1 MKPFKIILLLA
12 RPAAGKSEVIDFLSH
27 LPADERLNRFHIGS
41 LIELDDFPMLW
52 AWFEE
57 DAILTRMGRDRLHSD
72 AQGYFLHDYF
82 WSVLI
87 ERLNLA
93 YLKIIRDRKSSSENY
108 TVLMEFSRGSQHGGY
123 REAFQHLSP
132 EILSN
137 AAILY
142 IDVSWEESLRKNK
155 RRYNPEKPDSILE
168 HGLEDEKLEKLYRD
182 SDWDQLIN
190 NSPDF
195 LTVQGIRIPYV
206 VFENHDDVTTWRGK
220 ALEERLEGCLNQ
232 LWRLSTNR

>member
-27 LPADERLNRFHIGS
+27 LPADERLTRFHIGS

-72 AQGYFLHDYF
+72 ELGHFLHDYF
-82 WSVLI
+82 WNVLI

-93 YLKIIRDRKSSSENY
+93 YSKIIRDRKSSSENY

-132 EILSN
+132 EILN
-137 AAILY
+137 DAAILY
-142 IDVSWEESLRKNK
+142 IDVNWEESLRKN
-155 RRYNPEKPDSILE
+155 RQRYNPEKPDSILE

-195 LTVQGIRIPYV
+195 LTVQGIRVPYI
-206 VFENHDDVTTWRGK
+206 VFDNHDDVTTRRGK
-220 ALEERLEGCLNQ
+220 ALEDRLKGCLNQ

>member
-27 LPADERLNRFHIGS
+27 LPADERLNRFHIGN
-41 LIELDDFPMLW
+41 LVELDDFPLLW

-72 AQGYFLHDYF
+72 AQGYYLYDYF
-82 WSVLI
+82 WNVLI

-93 YLKIIRDRKSSSENY
+93 YSKIIRDRKSSSENY

-123 REAFQHLSP
+123 REAFQHLSQ
-132 EILSN
+132 EILSD

-142 IDVSWEESLRKNK
+142 IDVSWEESLRKN
-155 RRYNPEKPDSILE
+155 RQRYNPEKPDSILE

-190 NSPDF
+190 NSPYF
-195 LTVQGIRIPYV
+195 LTAQGILIPYV
-206 VFENHDDVTTWRGK
+206 VFDNHDDVTTQRGK
-220 ALEERLEGCLNQ
+220 ALEDRLEGCLNQ
-232 LWRLSTNR
+232 LWKLSTNR